1 MKALKDFFN
10 KNHTSNEA
18 HKALVKMDAEN
29 FAWRLQSEG
38 KTWELS
44 SEEARKEYTKTITYL
59 TENVPEFYK
68 DVSFDYFKKC
78 IIVLNIDYSTRSGSA
93 LPEPSEYESFF
104 ELNYYGNLLPMFRP
118 ILSEMVRN
126 AFKRIG
132 GGMYQDS
139 YYPFN
144 AMNEFVKSNWDTFFG
159 REYEY
164 GGRKYSYSPEREIK
178 HNVEFVQMKYLLE
191 IVLHDSWI
199 TAEQCREIMEE
210 SK

>member
-18 HKALVKMDAEN
+18 HKALVKSDAES
-29 FAWRLQSEG
+29 FAWRLQSEL

-44 SEEARKEYTKTITYL
+44 SDKAKKEYIETTTYL

-78 IIVLNIDYSTRSGSA
+78 IIVLNIDYSTRGGSA

-104 ELNYYGNLLPMFRP
+104 SLNYYGNLLPMFRP
-118 ILSEMVRN
+118 ILSEMKRN
-126 AFKRIG
+126 AFKHIG
-132 GGMYQDS
+132 GGMYQES

-144 AMNEFVKSNWDTFFG
+144 AMNEFVKSNWDTFLG

-164 GGRKYSYSPEREIK
+164 GGRKYSYSPEKEIK
-178 HNVEFVQMKYLLE
+178 HNVRFVQMKYLLK
-191 IVLHDSWI
+191 IVLSDSWI
-199 TAEQCREIMEE
+199 TAEQCIEIMEE
-210 SK
+210 GK